1 MKSVV
6 TKNKTSVIREKEK
19 NMLKIFKE
27 IVFLGAMMF
36 VAVSC
41 DSNRIYEE
49 NIAVE
54 NNVWMH
60 DDIKT
65 FQFEIKDTMSAL
77 DLYVNIRTTTDYQY
91 SNLILFLYSDYPN
104 GYTDKDTLE
113 FILAQ
118 QDGKWLGESSGTVVE
133 NQILISR
140 GGRFPASGTYTFKM
154 EHAMREDALPEI
166 IDVGFRVAF
175 TEAK

>member
-1 MKSVV
+1 M
-6 TKNKTSVIREKEK
+6 TRFF
-19 NMLKIFKE
+19 KIIAFTFT
-27 IVFLGAMMF
+27 IICFLP
-36 VAVSC
+36 SC

-49 NIAVE
+49 NIPVE
-54 NNVWMH
+54 GNTWLS

-65 FQFEIKDTMSAL
+65 FEFVIADTMSAL
-77 DLYVNIRTTTDYQY
+77 DLYVNVRTTTDYPY
-91 SNLILFLYSDYPN
+91 SNLYVFLYSDYPN

-113 FILAQ
+113 FILAS

-140 GGRFPASGTYTFKM
+140 GGRFPASGKYTFKIQ
-154 EHAMREDALPEI
+154 HAMREDALPEI

-175 TEAK
+175 MEAK